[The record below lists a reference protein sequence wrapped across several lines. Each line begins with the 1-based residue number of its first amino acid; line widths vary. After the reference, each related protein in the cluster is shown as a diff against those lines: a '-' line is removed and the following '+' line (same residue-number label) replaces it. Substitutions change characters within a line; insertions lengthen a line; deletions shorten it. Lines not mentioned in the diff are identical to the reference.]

1 MSTLPDGIDTFL
13 GAAGWAGAQIA
24 PLTGDASF
32 RRYFRVHHEGRSA
45 MLMHAPPP
53 EEPRVFLHVGRW
65 LIDQQIRVPLIY
77 AEDLDKGWVLIE
89 DFGDARMR
97 DWLDEN
103 PHAEEAAYAAAIA
116 VPMTLGAAG
125 MAFADDT
132 VEQGQAL
139 RAGLQALGADRGE
152 GLVDIGPSLCRPD
165 ELFVAGHR
173 HHHRLGLAMSTDEHR
188 LGLGVLDPLQRR
200 RQRRTELTKRQHL
213 STHTPSAYPNAYTF
227 EYATRNGPDHAGPGP
242 RTHPGG
248 HRGRQSWLPGRGG
261 VVAEQRALPPVAGTG
276 GVPRR

>member
-103 PHAEEAAYAAAIA
+103 PQGEEEARRAI
-116 VPMTLGAAG
+116 P
-125 MAFADDT
+125 
-132 VEQGQAL
+132 AL
-139 RAGLQALGADRGE
+139 RRAD
-152 GLVDIGPSLCRPD
+152 L
-165 ELFVAGHR
+165 
-173 HHHRLGLAMSTDEHR
+173 
-188 LGLGVLDPLQRR
+188 
-200 RQRRTELTKRQHL
+200 
-213 STHTPSAYPNAYTF
+213 
-227 EYATRNGPDHAGPGP
+227 HA
-242 RTHPGG
+242 
-248 HRGRQSWLPGRGG
+248 
-261 VVAEQRALPPVAGTG
+261 
-276 GVPRR
+276 